1 MRTLP
6 TAEGSHFSPKLSPPE
21 VLESSTDDPMCPRSL
36 FQSPH
41 AHAQELDYTLE
52 AMNLQDFYDNFK
64 DDPYV
69 KIPKCY
75 REYSSQRVLVMEWI
89 DGVRCTDPQGIKAA
103 GIDVDEFIRVGVVSG
118 LRQLLEFGLF
128 HGDPHPGNIF
138 ALRDGRIAYV
148 DFGNVAQLSQRN
160 KEVLIDAVV
169 HAVNEDYDGMAGDFI
184 QLGFLSPGTDLRPIV
199 PALRDIWSDARS
211 RSMAKFNFR
220 TVTDSFNR
228 LVYQYP
234 IRIPER
240 FSLVIRSLL
249 TQEGIC
255 MSLSPDFRFLEVA
268 YPYVAKR
275 LLTDTDTGLR
285 DRLLQVLFFSGTFQ
299 WRRLENLIELATQSS
314 GGLDMTDTVVD
325 GAKVLALDDDLR
337 NKILVAVTQDNRLHV
352 DEVMRIAGML
362 QRSQGLQP
370 DRIVAKAVAEAPN
383 FARELA
389 LSWSSRVLAA

>member
-1 MRTLP
+1 M
-6 TAEGSHFSPKLSPPE
+6 
-21 VLESSTDDPMCPRSL
+21 
-36 FQSPH
+36 
-41 AHAQELDYTLE
+41 
-52 AMNLQDFYDNFK
+52 DFYANFK
-64 DDPYV
+64 DDKNV
-69 KIPKCY
+69 KIPRCY
-75 REYSSQRVLVMEWI
+75 QEYSSQRVLVMEWI
-89 DGVRCTDPQGIKAA
+89 DGVRCTDPAGIKAA

-118 LRQLLEFGLF
+118 MRQLLEFGLF

-169 HAVNEDYDGMAGDFI
+169 HAVNEDYGGMAGDFI
-184 QLGFLSPGTDLRPIV
+184 NLGFLSKGTDLTPIV

-211 RSMAKFNFR
+211 RSMANFNFR
-220 TVTDSFNR
+220 TVTNSFNK

-255 MSLSPDFRFLEVA
+255 MSLQPDFRFLEVA

-285 DRLLQVLFFSGTFQ
+285 DRLLQVLFFGGSFQ
-299 WRRLENLIELATQSS
+299 WKRLENLLELATQSA

-325 GAKVLALDDDLR
+325 GAKVLALDDALR
-337 NKILVAVTQDNRLHV
+337 NRLLVAVTQDNRLHV
-352 DEVMRIAGML
+352 DEVVRIAGML
-362 QRSQGLQP
+362 QRNQGLQP
-370 DRIVAKAVAEAPN
+370 EKIVAKAVQEAPN

-389 LSWSSRVLAA
+389 LSWSSKILV